1 MTDFDQEISRKHTNC
16 VKWDSIT
23 ETYHEEDL
31 LPLWVAD
38 MDFQA
43 PKPVRDAFQ
52 QMIDHGIFGY
62 PIPSDALYQSVIDW
76 EKTQHQVSVT
86 KEEILFSSGVLP
98 SLAIAVQTFTE
109 IGDSVLIHD
118 PVYPPFT
125 SIVESNQRKIVR
137 SSLLEQDGHFVMDF
151 QDMETKIKENNIK
164 MMIFCN
170 PHNPGGRVWTKDEI
184 QTLAQL
190 CKKYDVL
197 LVSDEIHQDLV
208 LFDNQ
213 FTSIYTLDPEF
224 SKFTIAFTSATKTF
238 NLAGIKSSMALIK
251 DPDLR
256 EAFKQQQVINQHQEV
271 NVFGLAGTQAAY
283 AHGGEWL
290 KELRSYLE
298 ENVLLAENYFAEH
311 LPRVKFMRPE
321 GTYLVWLDFSDYAAS
336 DQILQEN
343 LVQKGK
349 VVLNPGIAFGP
360 AGHLHMR
367 LNVACTKETLL
378 DGLQRIKKACTE

>member
-1 MTDFDQEISRKHTNC
+1 MTDFDQEISRKHTSC
-16 VKWDSIT
+16 VKWDSIA
-23 ETYHEEDL
+23 ETYHAEDL

-62 PIPSDALYQSVIDW
+62 PIPSDDLYQSVIDW
-76 EKTQHQVSVT
+76 EKKQHQVSLE
-86 KEEILFSSGVLP
+86 KEQILFSSGVLP
-98 SLAIAVQTFTE
+98 SLATAVQAFTE
-109 IGDSVLIHD
+109 VGDSILIHD

-137 SSLLEQDGHFVMDF
+137 SPLLEKEGHFVMDL
-151 QDMETKIKENNIK
+151 QDMETKIKENQVK
-164 MMIFCN
+164 MMILCN
-170 PHNPGGRVWTKDEI
+170 PHNPGGRVWSKDEL
-184 QTLAQL
+184 QTLAEL
-190 CKKYDVL
+190 CKKYEVL
-197 LVSDEIHQDLV
+197 LLSDEIHQDLV
-208 LFDNQ
+208 LFDNH
-213 FTSIYTLDPEF
+213 FTSIYTLDPAF
-224 SKFTIAFTSATKTF
+224 STFTIAFTSATKTF

-256 EAFKQQQVINQHQEV
+256 EAFKKQQMINQHQEV
-271 NVFGLAGTQAAY
+271 NSFGLAGTQAAY
-283 AHGGEWL
+283 AHGEEWL

-298 ENVLLAENYFAEH
+298 ENILLAENYFAEH
-311 LPRVKFMRPE
+311 LPQVRFMKPE
-321 GTYLVWLDFSDYAAS
+321 GTYLVWLDFSGYAAS
-336 DQILQEN
+336 DQVLQDN
-343 LVQKGK
+343 LIQKGK

-378 DGLQRIKKACTE
+378 DGLHRIKKACTE